1 MNWIKDGVLS
11 FPAALALALVFGA
24 PGVIYGQALAG
35 AVMGVI
41 AATWGWYFVRS
52 LNPPADATLDPAQAR
67 PYPNPDR
74 YRRR

>member
-1 MNWIKDGVLS
+1 MLG
-11 FPAALALALVFGA
+11 ALFGA

-35 AVMGVI
+35 ALAGLV
-41 AATWGWYFVRS
+41 AAVWGWVFVQR
-52 LNPPADATLDPAQAR
+52 LGVTLAPVPDPDYPR